1 MYLLNEI
8 NNQLMETKSDNVIE
22 TYVKTEPKK
31 DHKIIKDK
39 YKVMEV
45 LGEGTY
51 GIVYKGL

>member
-1 MYLLNEI
+1 
-8 NNQLMETKSDNVIE
+8 MESKSDNVIE
-22 TYVKTEPKK
+22 TYVKTVPKK
-31 DHKIIKDK
+31 ENKIIKDK